1 MNNHIF
7 WIEIT
12 MPAPKILFFHGLD
25 SSKASSKFHAIDSNN
40 KFCVT
45 VDYRALSFQS
55 VYALYQ
61 ELIRTLKPTLIVGHS
76 LGGYWALKM
85 SLWSKIPAII
95 ANPSLSP
102 SFRADYP
109 AITEQELEHDI
120 LQLAY
125 LELDDEILDMHAVN
139 AQLEPYMQVAAVAG
153 GHHRL
158 ARPENLNVLIEQ
170 IKLLQHT

>member
-1 MNNHIF
+1 MYSLV
-7 WIEIT
+7 ET
-12 MPAPKILFFHGLD
+12 MTMLKPKILFFHGLD
-25 SSKASSKFHAIDSNN
+25 SSKESTKFYAIDSDH

-55 VYALYQ
+55 VYGFYQ
-61 ELIRTLKPTLIVGHS
+61 DLIETLKPTLMIGHS

-102 SFRADYP
+102 SFRDDYP
-109 AITEQELEHDI
+109 AICEEDLEHDI

-125 LELDDEILDMHAVN
+125 LELDDEILDMHAVQ

-158 ARPENLNVLIEQ
+158 ARPENINVLIEQ
-170 IKLLQHT
+170 MQILQQP